1 MASQTYRLSNLPD
14 NGKKHLYWRNGIL
27 AFLICMSVMALLGGF
42 SFFAWQQVLDLYNY
56 HVPFD
61 VLFGHPHFFRYLV
74 AYPGLLLSDLYGEQ
88 MFSLYIVCF
97 MAMSIYLMYYLLR
110 DAKSSIILFSCTS
123 VFILHIFMNGRGAIS
138 WLGWMMILYVIF
150 TNSGQKDKISNTL
163 ILLLALLMCSV
174 SSGTFSV
181 AYATIILFY
190 TYKFIKYFRFVNIHV
205 LISLLIPIFISY
217 AYYDLFMSGLDR
229 NLNYYRIGS
238 RNIIY
243 NMLEHGFG
251 SIVLEHPIYISIA
264 IALLV
269 IIFSYLFFSLKTK
282 PTILEFIAIGVP
294 LAGGVFGYTTM
305 TLAIPSFCLVVFA
318 RIGGVDL
325 IGRQRSP
332 RMKAIPV

>member
-1 MASQTYRLSNLPD
+1 
-14 NGKKHLYWRNGIL
+14 
-27 AFLICMSVMALLGGF
+27 MSALALLDGF
-42 SFFAWQQVLDLYNY
+42 SFFAWQQVVDLYNY
-56 HVPFD
+56 HAPFD
-61 VLFGHPHFFRYLV
+61 ALYGHPHFFRYLV
-74 AYPGLLLSDLYGEQ
+74 AYPGLLLSDLYGEE
-88 MFSLYIVCF
+88 MFSLYIVSF
-97 MAMSIYLMYYLLR
+97 MTLSIYLMYYLLK
-110 DAKSSIILFSCTS
+110 DTKSLIILFGCVS

-138 WLGWMMILYVIF
+138 WLGWMMILFVIF
-150 TNSGQKDKISNTL
+150 TNSGQKDKIFNTI
-163 ILLLALLMCSV
+163 ILLVALLLCSV

-181 AYATIILFY
+181 AYASVIFFY
-190 TYKFIKYFRFVNIHV
+190 VYKFIKYFRFVSIHV

-243 NMLEHGFG
+243 NMIEHGFG
-251 SIVLEHPIYISIA
+251 SIVLEHPIYISVA

-269 IIFSYLFFSLKTK
+269 IIFSYLFFSLRTK

-305 TLAIPSFCLVVFA
+305 TLAIPSLFLVVFA

-325 IGRQRSP
+325 VRRQRSP
-332 RMKAIPV
+332 HMKVIRV